1 MSKQLDRIEAKVV
14 EMDHK
19 LDTHLERL
27 SKAETSIE
35 WLKGS
40 AKVVFTV
47 ILTALTGAVGLLFK
61 YFGDN

>member
-1 MSKQLDRIEAKVV
+1 MSKQLDRIERKVM
-14 EMDHK
+14 EMDQK

-40 AKVVFTV
+40 VKIAITMM
-47 ILTALTGAVGLLFK
+47 LTAFGSAVGFIVK
-61 YFGDN
+61 YFGDK